1 MKWKIMALT
10 ALTAACLAGSAGAY
24 DMNQVAAKALPKQFA
39 YQDIAG
45 EQTLS
50 FMGQEIPYQMGQL
63 QITLKKQQRFA
74 SGYII
79 RGELPVAMAD
89 VMKPYF
95 KMNRDEKVWQ
105 QLTRMNRALLN
116 PDSPLR
122 KSIEETMLTLAE
134 NSLGPVARSAV
145 TVDIS
150 NVEPFRRLTSDEAY
164 VYTAG
169 GLITY
174 NAEGMLLPMYCR
186 AYFFPSDS
194 ALQVMMLF
202 TPDEGKAPLLYAID
216 DLANEAA
223 KESLMGTAGYQDL
236 GMLLAP
242 PAKES

>member
-1 MKWKIMALT
+1 MKWKLT
-10 ALTAACLAGSAGAY
+10 ALAVLAATLLAGSAGAY
-24 DMNQVAAKALPKQFA
+24 DMNQVAAKALPKSFA
-39 YQDIAG
+39 YQDIEGA
-45 EQTLS
+45 ETLS

-89 VMKPYF
+89 VMKPYL
-95 KMNRDEKVWQ
+95 KMNRDEKVWE

-122 KSIEETMLTLAE
+122 KSIEETMLKLAE

-145 TVDIS
+145 TVEIS
-150 NVEPFRRLTSDEAY
+150 NVEPFRRLSSDEAY

-174 NAEGMLLPMYCR
+174 NAEGLLLPMYCR

-223 KESLMGTAGYQDL
+223 KQALVGSSGYEDL
-236 GMLLAP
+236 GTLLTAN
-242 PAKES
+242 EDS

>member
-1 MKWKIMALT
+1 MKWKQT
-10 ALTAACLAGSAGAY
+10 ALAMLAATLLAGSAGAY
-24 DMNQVAAKALPKQFA
+24 DMNQVAAKALPKRFA

-45 EQTLS
+45 NETLS
-50 FMGQEIPYQMGQL
+50 FMGQDIPYQMGQL

-95 KMNRDEKVWQ
+95 KMNRDEKVWE

-116 PDSPLR
+116 PDSSLR
-122 KSIEETMLTLAE
+122 KSIEETMLKLAE

-150 NVEPFRRLTSDEAY
+150 KVEPFRRLSSDEAY

-223 KESLMGTAGYQDL
+223 KQSLVGNTGYEDL
-236 GMLLAP
+236 GTLLVANT
-242 PAKES
+242 ES